1 MQVKT
6 AALYNLHS
14 ISIMENNNFEV
25 IIIGGSYAG
34 LSAAMSLGRS
44 LRQTLVIDSG
54 KPCNAQTPHSHN
66 FLTQDGQTPKQIAS
80 VGKEQVKNY
89 PTIRF
94 YEGLATNGRKTD
106 DVFKIATSNG
116 DTFTAKK
123 LILATGLKDQM
134 PDIPG
139 YAECWG
145 ISVIHCPYCHGY
157 EVKHEKTG
165 ILANG
170 DGGFE
175 YAKMISNWTNDLTI
189 FTNGPSEFT
198 PEQSEKLSGHNIQ
211 IVEKAIAS
219 LVHENGKIE
228 KIVFEDH
235 SEEKITAIYS
245 RPAFKQHS
253 EIPAQLGCA
262 LTETGL
268 LKLENFQQTSIPG
281 VYAAGDNSH
290 MARSV
295 ALAVSAGSMAGAMLN
310 RELIEQAF

>member
-1 MQVKT
+1 
-6 AALYNLHS
+6 
-14 ISIMENNNFEV
+14 MENTDFEV

-44 LRQTLVIDSG
+44 LRKTLVIDSG

-66 FLTQDGQTPKQIAS
+66 FLTQDGLTPKQIALL
-80 VGKEQVKNY
+80 GKEQVSNY
-89 PTIRF
+89 PTIQF
-94 YEGLATNGRKTD
+94 YDGLAAHARKTND
-106 DVFKIATSNG
+106 TFEIATLAG

-123 LILATGLKDQM
+123 LILATGLKDLM
-134 PDIPG
+134 PNIQG

-165 ILANG
+165 IIGNG
-170 DGGFE
+170 EAGFE
-175 YAKMISNWTNDLTI
+175 YAKMISNWTKDLTI
-189 FTNGPSEFT
+189 FTNGSSTFT
-198 PEQSEKLSGHNIQ
+198 SEQSEKLSGHQIR
-211 IVEKAIAS
+211 IVEKAIAT
-219 LVHENGKIE
+219 LVHENGKVE

-235 SEEKITAIYS
+235 SEEQITAIYS

-253 EIPAQLGCA
+253 EIPGQLGCV

-268 LKLENFQQTSIPG
+268 LKLEMFQQTSIPG

-310 RELIEQAF
+310 RELIEEAF

>member
-1 MQVKT
+1 MKNT
-6 AALYNLHS
+6 D
-14 ISIMENNNFEV
+14 FEV

-44 LRQTLVIDSG
+44 LRKTLVIDSG

-66 FLTQDGQTPKQIAS
+66 FLTQDGQTPKQIALT
-80 VGKEQVKNY
+80 GKEQVLKY
-89 PTIRF
+89 PTVLF
-94 YEGLATNGRKTD
+94 YDGLATTGRKNDAGFEIST
-106 DVFKIATSNG
+106 AAG

-123 LILATGLKDQM
+123 LIFATGVKDQM
-134 PDIPG
+134 PEIKG

-165 ILANG
+165 IFGNG
-170 DGGFE
+170 DTGFE
-175 YAKMISNWTNDLTI
+175 YARMISNWTKDLTI
-189 FTNGPSEFT
+189 FTNGPSTFT
-198 PEQSEKLSGHNIQ
+198 HEQTEKLSAHHIR
-211 IVEKAIAS
+211 IVEKPVAALI
-219 LVHENGKIE
+219 HEDGKVE

-235 SEEKITAIYS
+235 SEEPITAIYS
-245 RPAFKQHS
+245 RPAFTQHS
-253 EIPAQLGCA
+253 EIPEQLGCA

-268 LKLENFQQTSIPG
+268 LKLEMYQQTSVAG

-295 ALAVSAGSMAGAMLN
+295 ALAVSAGSMAGALIN
-310 RELIEQAF
+310 RELIEEAF